1 MLAGLSIA
9 AQPAPAYAVD
19 KFEDAV
25 SATWRHT
32 QIVPSATR
40 ELHREL
46 VRYATLAPNS
56 HNTQPWKFECQAQ
69 SILIRPDPARR
80 CPAVDPDDH
89 HVWVSLGC
97 AVENLV
103 HAAQT
108 FGRHAEVSVMD
119 GAIQVALSLV
129 TPTRSELFAAIPERQ
144 TTRSEYDG
152 SVLDAS
158 VLRQLDRAAAFP
170 GVRIALLTDR
180 SRLQSLVEY
189 ITQANSA
196 QIADPAFVA
205 ELKTWIRF
213 NEAEA
218 LATGD
223 GLFAGATG
231 NPALPRWLASRLF
244 GMVFRA
250 GTENEK
256 IVKQMRSSAG
266 AVVFAGAGEHPKHW
280 VDVGRAYQRFA
291 LQSTLLGIRN
301 AFLNQPIE
309 VPAIRDQ
316 FANWLNLDG
325 ARPDLVVR
333 FGRGPTLPRSLR
345 RPVDRVI
352 T

>member
-1 MLAGLSIA
+1 MLAGLTIA
-9 AQPAPAYAVD
+9 APSARASAVD
-19 KFEDAV
+19 EYEDAV
-25 SATWRHT
+25 STTWRHARS
-32 QIVPSATR
+32 VPSATSD
-40 ELHREL
+40 LHREL

-56 HNTQPWKFECQAQ
+56 HNTQPWKFECQTQ
-69 SILIRPDPARR
+69 SIWIRPDPERR

-108 FGRHAEVSVMD
+108 FGRHAEVSVVD
-119 GAIQVALSLV
+119 NAIHVALS
-129 TPTRSELFAAIPERQ
+129 PTAPRRSELFEAIPKRQ

-152 SVLDAS
+152 NPLEAS
-158 VLRQLDRAAAFP
+158 VLRQLERAAEFP
-170 GVRIALLTDR
+170 GVRIEVLTVR

-205 ELKTWIRF
+205 ELKHWIRF

-231 NPALPRWLASRLF
+231 NPALPRWLASPLF
-244 GMVFRA
+244 GIVFRA
-250 GTENEK
+250 GAENDK

-266 AVVFAGAGEHPKHW
+266 AIVFVGAGEHPKHW
-280 VDVGRAYQRFA
+280 VDVGRAYQRFT
-291 LQSTLLGIRN
+291 LQSTLLGIRT

-309 VPAIRDQ
+309 VPAIRGQ
-316 FANWLNLDG
+316 FGNWLSLGG

-345 RPVDRVI
+345 RSVDRVI
-352 T
+352 V